1 MKFGKWITNT
11 HVEPISHKKPWLSKK
26 FGYFEFDRRATDL
39 EDEGG
44 LVAFRKKFTKKNAGK
59 LYLRI
64 TALGVFEVYLNG
76 VRIGHMLEN
85 GVVYDEMKPGWTE
98 YRKHVFEFE
107 YDITSLCLKGE
118 NTLVVCV
125 ANGWWSGRISN
136 GVCGYSRC
144 GVCCEIVNEN
154 DTAVLASDE
163 TWETAQGGRVRA
175 ADIWDGELYDG
186 REPDITAETEVFSW
200 ENVSLYD
207 GISCDIVPHIGETVR
222 LKRENI
228 SPVSAVVFDGIC
240 DNGTDCGEVCVVSR
254 CEGENCD
261 KISLKKGQHLLLDM
275 GYNHTGRP
283 SLCFSAAR
291 GVTLRVYCAEMLND
305 SGSRARGN
313 DGAKGSVYIENY
325 RSALSRIQIISG
337 GGRTEYT
344 PLYTFYGYR
353 YLELVADGD
362 VEIESVKT
370 NVIGSD
376 IQRTGWI
383 KTDNREINMLIDNIF
398 RGMESNYLSVPTDCP
413 QRDERLGWTGD
424 TQLFCGAA
432 SYFASVGQFLRKW
445 MMDMR
450 DSQTPEGAF
459 AFLAPRVFENCD
471 FAKQDGCSAWSDA
484 GIIVPYRMWLM
495 YGDEGIVREN
505 FEAMEAYMRFIE
517 NDAACGIR
525 GPKPTFGDWLA
536 YEETPKPFVSVCYY
550 AYDALLMEKM
560 SHALGKEDRAD
571 YYAALR
577 QKILAYF
584 REKYMENGEITVKT
598 QTAYILPLAFDMLTG
613 DERDLAITLLKAK
626 IKDNDYTLSTGF
638 LGTGLINSTLSRVGL
653 DAEAYSLLLQ
663 TRDPSWLY
671 SVLQGATTVWERW
684 NSYNLDR
691 GFGEVSMNS
700 FNHYAYGAVAEWMFA
715 YMAGI
720 RPCEDAVGFRRVILA
735 PRPDLRR
742 EEEMPEGQKPIRSVA
757 AEYQSAAGRIGASW
771 HVEDGVF
778 TYRIT
783 VPDGVTAIVEFP
795 LIYGDCD
802 VLVNRKPVAY
812 ERRGDC
818 AVFALSAGTY
828 VIIDEKTKRRSLRC
842 RLAPYQTLPDPKF
855 VVVCTR
861 CDGKWV
867 LSRHKSRDTWESQ
880 GGHIEEGESP
890 IQAAARELF
899 EESGI
904 RDAVL
909 YPVCD
914 YVGYDDFGSANGVVF
929 LAEVRSLGALPESE
943 MKEIRLFEELPCELT
958 YPKVTPI
965 LFAKAQAVGLPLPK
979 VFNK

>member
-11 HVEPISHKKPWLSKK
+11 HVEPISHKKPWQDKK

-39 EDEGG
+39 DDEGG
-44 LVAFRKKFTKKNAGK
+44 LVAFRKNFSKAKTDK
-59 LYLRI
+59 LVLRI
-64 TALGVFEVYLNG
+64 TALGVFEAYING
-76 VRIGHMLEN
+76 VRVGMTTKD

-107 YDITSLCLKGE
+107 YDVTPFCKEGE
-118 NTLVVCV
+118 NALVVCV
-125 ANGWWSGRISN
+125 SNGWWGGRISN
-136 GVCGYSRC
+136 GVYGYRRC
-144 GVCCEIVNEN
+144 GLCCELVDKDGAE
-154 DTAVLASDE
+154 VLASDE

-186 REPDITAETEVFSW
+186 REFDIATDSDKFSW
-200 ENVSLYD
+200 EKSTLYED
-207 GISCDIVPHIGETVR
+207 ISCDIVPHVGETVR

-228 SPVSAVVFDGIC
+228 SPVFAVVFDGVR
-240 DNGTDCGEVCVVSR
+240 DNGTDFGEVCVVSR

-261 KISLKKGQHLLLDM
+261 TISLKKGQHFLLDM

-313 DGAKGSVYIENY
+313 DGAKGSAYIENY
-325 RSALSRIQIISG
+325 RSALSRMQIISG

-362 VEIESVKT
+362 VEIEWVRT

-376 IQRTGWI
+376 IKRIGYI
-383 KTDNREINMLIDNIF
+383 RTDNEEVNTLIDNIF

-432 SYFASVGQFLRKW
+432 SYFADVGQFLRKW
-445 MMDMR
+445 MLDMR
-450 DSQTPEGAF
+450 DSQTSEGAF
-459 AFLAPRVFENCD
+459 AFLAPRIFENCN
-471 FAKQDGCSAWSDA
+471 FATRDGSGAWSDA

-495 YGDEGIVREN
+495 YGDEQIIREN

-517 NDAACGIR
+517 TDAECGIR

-536 YEETPKPFVSVCYY
+536 YEETSKPFVSVCYY

-560 SHALGKEDRAD
+560 SRLLNKTDRAA

-577 QKILAYF
+577 ERILAYF
-584 REKYMENGEITVKT
+584 RETYMDNGEIMEKT
-598 QTAYILPLAFDMLTG
+598 QTGYLLPLAFDML
-613 DERDLAITLLKAK
+613 EEEEKDLAVASLKEK
-626 IKDNDYTLSTGF
+626 IKDNDYTLATGF
-638 LGTGLINSTLSRVGL
+638 LGTGLLNSTLSSVGL
-653 DAEAYSLLLQ
+653 DDEAYSLLLQ
-663 TRDPSWLY
+663 TKDPSWLY
-671 SVLQGATTVWERW
+671 SVRQGATTVWERW
-684 NSYNLDR
+684 NSYNLDS
-691 GFGEVSMNS
+691 GFGAVSMNS
-700 FNHYAYGAVAEWMFA
+700 FNHYAYGAVAEWMFG

-720 RPCEDAVGFRRVILA
+720 RPCEDEVGFRRIVLG

-742 EEEMPEGQKPIRSVA
+742 EEDIPEGQSRIRSVA

-778 TYRIT
+778 TYRVTI
-783 VPDGVTAIVEFP
+783 PDGVTAIVEFP

-812 ERRGDC
+812 EKRGDC
-818 AVFALSAGTY
+818 AVFELSAGTY

-855 VVVCTR
+855 VVVCAR
-861 CDGKWV
+861 RDGKWV
-867 LSRHKSRDTWESQ
+867 LSRHKSRNTWEPQ
-880 GGHIEEGESP
+880 GGHIEEGETP

-929 LAEVRSLGALPESE
+929 LAEVRSLGHLPKSE

-965 LFAKAQAVGLPLPK
+965 LFAEAQAVGLPLPK